1 MEWTSVLLSAL
12 FAGIVATAVTVAI
25 EKWGGLVGGL
35 LGTVPSTI
43 VPAGIGMYVAGGE
56 DVLVVSMAVVPLGML
71 LNALFLGAWVVVPRW
86 FPGAPYLL
94 VLTAVGALAFWTLL
108 GMVFLVV
115 VDELTGTWTSASNN
129 WQRPGW
135 CSCSS
140 PPWCSIGRTQPTPK
154 GTNRVSTLVLVAR
167 GVMAGHAIGIAVGFS
182 GLGYPLLAGLASVFP
197 AIFLTSMV
205 ALWLAQGP
213 TVPQGAAGPMML
225 GGASVAVYAN
235 VAMWSLPGLR
245 RRHRFSHRLVWL
257 GVGWSLPAFLVLRQA
272 SRLVQRLMVLVQRG
286 AAGMSTTS
294 T

>member
-1 MEWTSVLLSAL
+1 MDWTSVFLSAL

-56 DVLVVSMAVVPLGML
+56 DVLVVSMSVVPLGML
-71 LNALFLGAWVVVPRW
+71 LNALFLGAWVVIPRW
-86 FPGAPYLL
+86 FPNAPYLL
-94 VLTAVGALAFWTLL
+94 AVTTMGALAFWSAL
-108 GMVFLVV
+108 GMVFLVA
-115 VDELTGTWTSASNN
+115 VDELTTYLSVQQLAVGGLVLLVVTAVVFNR
-129 WQRPGW
+129 RP
-135 CSCSS
+135 
-140 PPWCSIGRTQPTPK
+140 QPTPK

-167 GVMAGHAIGIAVGFS
+167 GVMAATAIGIAVGFS
-182 GLGYPLLAGLASVFP
+182 GLGFPTLAGLASVFP

-235 VAMWSLPGLR
+235 VAMWSLPTYGAVVGSLIAWIA
-245 RRHRFSHRLVWL
+245 SVA
-257 GVGWSLPAFLVLRQA
+257 GWSLPAFMVLRNHHA
-272 SRLVQRLMVLVQRG
+272 KVNG
-286 AAGMSTTS
+286 
-294 T
+294 